1 MTGVGVSWSAPVW
14 VGLSDRD
21 YSELI
26 QRKAVAVNKRDK
38 RRGGQY
44 TVKQAIEAIDE
55 AFHRCSGF
63 DPYDGS
69 KLDPELLG
77 TYSNERSKER
87 GAAYKREMAMLPTVD
102 HVKQNRYPT
111 LKSSAGR
118 PMTPRGI
125 CPLRSSSLTAA
136 ELFGSQISKD
146 QIDVDQFLL
155 WSRPDRCL
163 QVGQICAPFC
173 AHSLY

>member
-1 MTGVGVSWSAPVW
+1 MTGVGVSWSAPAW

-26 QRKAVAVNKRDK
+26 QRKAVAVTKRDK

-102 HVKQNRYPT
+102 NV
-111 LKSSAGR
+111 
-118 PMTPRGI
+118 
-125 CPLRSSSLTAA
+125 TAEPVPDFEIVSWQTNDA
-136 ELFGSQISKD
+136 KGDMPHEEFVAYCRRVVQVAD
-146 QIDVDQFLL
+146 QQ
-155 WSRPDRCL
+155 
-163 QVGQICAPFC
+163 
-173 AHSLY
+173 